1 MPKDKPAVPV
11 VPTAKAAGHASN
23 ARAWSKPSSFFKDRR
38 RQQSGGFSVP
48 QTGTLTDL
56 QTLRLYDIGTIRLFH
71 AAEKAGYY
79 DDENMLLER
88 LIQLLYKLPR
98 HSRKG
103 KLLTDA
109 FITKLWS
116 TLDHPQPTPI
126 PTLMGQEN
134 RHRMADG
141 SNSNPYFRTLGAAG
155 TPYARSVAPMDVQSP
170 DMPDPGLIF
179 DTLLSRNGE
188 CKPHQCGISSMMFY
202 LGTII
207 THDIFQTGG
216 RDGAINLAS
225 SYLDLAPLYGNS
237 WDEQKEMRQFRNGLL
252 KPDCFAHKRLL
263 TFPPGCRV
271 FLLMFNRFHNYV
283 VEQLASINE
292 ANRFKKPTSAPE
304 STDPDDQNAW
314 KQYDED
320 LFQTGRLVTCGLY
333 VNIILKD
340 YVRAILC
347 LNRTDSTWT
356 IDPRTNMDRHAQ
368 KTTAPTGVG
377 NQVSVEF
384 NLLYRWHSILSSRDA
399 EWIAEEMQGLLG
411 GKDPETATFHE
422 MITAF
427 QAWETALPVDPQ
439 LRDSVPGLKRQSDG
453 AYSDD
458 ELVDI
463 LRASIEDTAGSFG
476 ANSVPRCLRPV
487 EMLGILQARRWRVCT
502 LNEFRA
508 FIGLTRHRT
517 FEDINPDPAVAA
529 GLKSLYGSPANVE
542 LYPGLM
548 SEKTKPPMA
557 PGSGVCLGFT
567 SSRAILSD
575 AVSLVRGDRFYTD
588 DFTPKNLTNWGFAEV
603 DSDFDVD
610 SGNVMYKLI
619 FCSFPHHFQRDS
631 IYAHHPLVTPAEN
644 KVIFEGLKKASD
656 YAWDSPI
663 RHAVIPIVKEPGEPG
678 KEGRVSNGQTQSNSS
693 SLASPRHMVSD
704 FVVLASANLLKSR
717 SYSVPNL
724 PSDRDSRGI
733 DVVSE
738 VISSTF
744 VRLTAE
750 MFSLSLK
757 ATNDKRRGAYT
768 DAQLGTI
775 LSVLYAAESPRL
787 SLGRSYELQRQAQD
801 LVVRFRKEIPLSKL
815 TKASPDNSKISVR
828 SYGQRLTTSQ
838 KPRENETLADRVATL
853 VACSAMVPVL
863 LLSESLDYHLNQ
875 GPEHMEK
882 LRAISQQ
889 KTETSEQVL
898 LRYFLNGCS
907 LPSDDCSKE
916 DSHSPTSSAAS
927 CVASTSPR
935 TLIDYFPEGTNPD
948 DLNIYIE
955 AMAALFKIIV
965 SLSGL
970 RRAPGAPGRL
980 ASVPAVQ
987 WQGQTGR
994 QSGPEEGQSMY
1005 MTSDRSSF
1013 WPVPVTMNIVWD
1025 SN

>member
-56 QTLRLYDIGTIRLFH
+56 QTLRLYDLGTIRLFH

-98 HSRKG
+98 HSRRG

-134 RHRMADG
+134 RHRTADG

-202 LGTII
+202 LGVII

-237 WDEQKEMRQFRNGLL
+237 WEEQKEMRQFRNGLL

-263 TFPPGCRV
+263 TFPPACRV
-271 FLLMFNRFHNYV
+271 FLVMFNRFHNYV

-292 ANRFKKPTSAPE
+292 ANRFKKPTSAPD
-304 STDPDDQNAW
+304 SNDLDDQKAW
-314 KQYDED
+314 EQYDED

-399 EWIAEEMQGLLG
+399 EWIAEEMRQLLDG
-411 GKDPETATFHE
+411 SDPETATFHE

-427 QAWETALPVDPQ
+427 QAWETALPTDPHQ
-439 LRDSVPGLKRQSDG
+439 RDSVPGLQRQSDG

-529 GLKSLYGSPANVE
+529 SLKSLYGSPANVE

-619 FCSFPHHFQRDS
+619 FCAFPHHFQRDS

-644 KVIFEGLKKASD
+644 KIIFEGLKKASE
-656 YAWDSPI
+656 YTWDPPS
-663 RHAVIPIVKEPGEPG
+663 RHANTVVVKESREPD
-678 KEGRVSNGQTQSNSS
+678 KEAQVSNDHKQPDPS
-693 SLASPRHMVSD
+693 SLASPKHVVTD
-704 FVVLASANLLKSR
+704 FVVLTSANLLKSQ
-717 SYSVPNL
+717 SYGVPN
-724 PSDRDSRGI
+724 PSSDHDSRGI

-738 VISSTF
+738 VINSTF

-787 SLGRSYELQRQAQD
+787 SLGRSYELQSQARD

-815 TKASPDNSKISVR
+815 TKGLSDNSKFSVR

-838 KPRENETLADRVATL
+838 KLRDNEKLADRVATL

-863 LLSESLDYHLNQ
+863 LLSESLDYQLNQ

-889 KTETSEQVL
+889 KTDTSEQVL
-898 LRYFLNGCS
+898 LRYLLNGCS
-907 LPSDDCSKE
+907 LRGDDSSTKE
-916 DSHSPTSSAAS
+916 SYSPTSSA
-927 CVASTSPR
+927 TSSAAPTNTR
-935 TLIDYFPEGTNPD
+935 VLVDYFPEGTNSD
-948 DLNIYIE
+948 DVNFCIE

-965 SLSGL
+965 SLPGL
-970 RRAPGAPGRL
+970 RRAPGAPGHL

-987 WQGQTGR
+987 WHGQTGR
-994 QSGPEEGQSMY
+994 QLGPEEGQSMY

-1025 SN
+1025 SK